1 MERASRY
8 SEKRQAILE
17 AICNTKTHP
26 SADWVYRALKPAHP
40 ELSLGTVYRNLVFLR
55 RRGLIR
61 SVGVVN
67 GQERFDSDTS
77 LHSHFICR
85 VCGGVT
91 DLRGVDLP
99 GGLDRRVGREYGLEV
114 ERHELVFHGIC
125 KNCAETA
132 E

>member
-1 MERASRY
+1 MKRASRY

-17 AICNTKTHP
+17 VISNTGTHP

-40 ELSLGTVYRNLVFLR
+40 ELSLGTVYRNLAFLR
-55 RRGLIR
+55 RRGMIR

-67 GQERFDSDTS
+67 GQERFDWDTS
-77 LHSHFICR
+77 PHSHFVCR

-91 DLRGVDLP
+91 DLRGVELP
-99 GGLDRRVGREYGLEV
+99 AGLDRRVGREHGVAV

-125 KNCAETA
+125 KSCARA
-132 E
+132 AD